1 MFDSIWK
8 DVKKE
13 FSYGNMITRIIIVN
27 VALFMVLNLVK
38 LMLFFASGGVLPE
51 FYETFR
57 NFFLVSSDW
66 RHNLTHPWAIFTS
79 MFLHEG
85 VFHILF
91 NMLFLYWFGRI
102 VGDFIGD
109 QRVLPLYLLGGLAGV
124 AAYFISANIMP
135 FGALGG
141 RYALG
146 ASAAVMAIVVASG
159 MIAPDYVMRLLFLGD
174 IKLKYIVTALIFI
187 DMISLANN
195 ANTGGHFAHLGGA
208 LFGVFFIFR
217 LREGKDLAVPVNRL
231 LDKIY
236 NLFNGQ
242 KTKTPPKTRKG
253 PRMAYKNVSKTR
265 KRSKGNAATD
275 THDLSHQEQVDAILD
290 KIKRS
295 GYESLSAAEKE
306 YLFNASKKK

>member
-1 MFDSIWK
+1 MFDSIWQ

-27 VALFMVLNLVK
+27 VAFFVVLNLVK
-38 LMLFFASGGVLPE
+38 MVLYFSNGGNLPE

-66 RHNLTHPWAIFTS
+66 RHTLSHPWSLITS

-91 NMLFLYWFGRI
+91 NMLFLYWFGKI
-102 VGDFIGD
+102 VGDLIGD
-109 QRVLPLYLLGGLAGV
+109 ARVLPLYILGGLAGV
-124 AAYFISANIMP
+124 AAYFITANIMP
-135 FGALGG
+135 FGELGG

-159 MIAPDYVMRLLFLGD
+159 MLAPDYVMHLLLLGPV
-174 IKLKYIVTALIFI
+174 KLKYIVTALVFI

-195 ANTGGHFAHLGGA
+195 NNTGGHFAHLGGA
-208 LFGVFFIFR
+208 LFGLFFVLR
-217 LREGKDLAVPVNRL
+217 LREGQDLAVPVNRL
-231 LDKIY
+231 LAKISS
-236 NLFNGQ
+236 LFNG
-242 KTKTPPKTRKG
+242 TPAPPKARKG
-253 PRMAYKNVSKTR
+253 PRMAYKNTAAPKRTR
-265 KRSKGNAATD
+265 NAKGSAASD
-275 THDLSHQEQVDAILD
+275 THDLSHQERVDSILE

-295 GYESLSAAEKE
+295 GYESLSAEEKE
-306 YLFNASKKK
+306 YLFNASKK

>member
-13 FSYGNMITRIIIVN
+13 FSYGNMISRIIIVN

-38 LMLFFASGGVLPE
+38 LALFFAGGGNLPE

-66 RHNLTHPWAIFTS
+66 RHNLTHPWGIFTS

-146 ASAAVMAIVVASG
+146 ASAAVMSIVVASG

-174 IKLKYIVTALIFI
+174 IKLKYIVTALVFI

-195 ANTGGHFAHLGGA
+195 VNTGGHFAHLGGA
-208 LFGVFFIFR
+208 LFGLFFVLR
-217 LREGKDLAVPVNRL
+217 LREGSDLAVPVNRL

-236 NLFNGQ
+236 NLFKGTKQ
-242 KTKTPPKTRKG
+242 KTPPKRKG

-265 KRSKGNAATD
+265 KRAKGNAATD
-275 THDLSHQEQVDAILD
+275 AHDLSHQEQVDAILD